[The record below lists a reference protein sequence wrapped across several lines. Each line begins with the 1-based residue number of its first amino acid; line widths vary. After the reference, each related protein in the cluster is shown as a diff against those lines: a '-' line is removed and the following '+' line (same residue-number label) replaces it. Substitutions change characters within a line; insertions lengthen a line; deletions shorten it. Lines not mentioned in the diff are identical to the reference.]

1 MASDAP
7 LTPQQVATDQAKDLR
22 EGYIH
27 RVLVGFDQ
35 FIGSVIGLQN
45 DQTISSATEIAAHKK
60 VWYHA
65 AAIALNDGLDL
76 LQKSHGQQAQVGD
89 ITRAEEVIKT
99 DTAALQKETG
109 QPVPAK

>member
-7 LTPQQVATDQAKDLR
+7 LTPQEQTKDAGQVAR

-35 FIGSVIGLQN
+35 FMGSVIGLQN

-60 VWYHA
+60 VWYSA
-65 AAIALNDGLDL
+65 AAKALNDGLDVI
-76 LQKSHGQQAQVGD
+76 QKSHGQQAQVGD
-89 ITRAEEVIKT
+89 IVRAEEVIKT

-109 QPVPAK
+109 TVKP